1 MTKLGWSEENNNNTT
16 NNNNNKNISL
26 QLLEFHPF
34 SHSPF
39 ASCRETPLPSL
50 ENEMRKIPSQP
61 LPNKK
66 EAEETRSLDRHLF
79 SVRWNK
85 RGTSTT
91 KINSKNNIRPSLKAT
106 TTQILEKRKNNNLIC
121 DNSNGGDDFDS
132 PAVALIDPC
141 TSSASSPATAAV
153 QNSSCIQQQ
162 PSVPQRL
169 ACFLSKRLKRTKSFP
184 KLASALSRDK
194 LTATTTTTL
203 NGIGKQGEHQ
213 LKIRAS
219 LGSNALRTDQQQQQ
233 QRNQPLSLY
242 LPGPTEEKLKTS
254 RSYESLL
261 LLSQA
266 GGCNNSSVLQ
276 KSEFSFLKNF

>member
-1 MTKLGWSEENNNNTT
+1 
-16 NNNNNKNISL
+16 
-26 QLLEFHPF
+26 
-34 SHSPF
+34 
-39 ASCRETPLPSL
+39 
-50 ENEMRKIPSQP
+50 MRKISSHT

-91 KINSKNNIRPSLKAT
+91 KINNKNNIRPSLKAT
-106 TTQILEKRKNNNLIC
+106 TTTQILEKKKNNNLIC
-121 DNSNGGDDFDS
+121 DNSNGRDDFDS

-153 QNSSCIQQQ
+153 QNSNCSQQQ

-194 LTATTTTTL
+194 LVGATTTTL

-219 LGSNALRTDQQQQQ
+219 LGSNALRW
-233 QRNQPLSLY
+233 
-242 LPGPTEEKLKTS
+242 
-254 RSYESLL
+254 
-261 LLSQA
+261 
-266 GGCNNSSVLQ
+266 V
-276 KSEFSFLKNF
+276 

>member
-1 MTKLGWSEENNNNTT
+1 MTSTGWRPLPLILGC
-16 NNNNNKNISL
+16 I
-26 QLLEFHPF
+26 
-34 SHSPF
+34 
-39 ASCRETPLPSL
+39 ETPLPSL
-50 ENEMRKIPSQP
+50 DNEMRKISSHT

-91 KINSKNNIRPSLKAT
+91 KINNKNNIRPSLKAT
-106 TTQILEKRKNNNLIC
+106 TTTQILEKKKNNNLIC
-121 DNSNGGDDFDS
+121 DNSNGRDDFDS

-141 TSSASSPATAAV
+141 TSSASSPATAAI
-153 QNSSCIQQQ
+153 QNSSQQ

-194 LTATTTTTL
+194 LVVTTTTL
-203 NGIGKQGEHQ
+203 NSIGKQGEHQ

-219 LGSNALRTDQQQQQ
+219 LGSNALR
-233 QRNQPLSLY
+233 NL
-242 LPGPTEEKLKTS
+242 G
-254 RSYESLL
+254 
-261 LLSQA
+261 
-266 GGCNNSSVLQ
+266 
-276 KSEFSFLKNF
+276 

>member
-1 MTKLGWSEENNNNTT
+1 MTSTGWRPLPLILGCFGCLFSALLNIWRWILRQKCCQNNYCCCCCYCHNRNTGGKKSLIKIEEGTT
-16 NNNNNKNISL
+16 INEEQHQSISVD
-26 QLLEFHPF
+26 QPLLLLC
-34 SHSPF
+34 SPLPLIE
-39 ASCRETPLPSL
+39 ETPLPSL
-50 ENEMRKIPSQP
+50 DNEMRKIPSHT

-91 KINSKNNIRPSLKAT
+91 KINCKNNIRPSLKAT
-106 TTQILEKRKNNNLIC
+106 TTQILEKKKNNHLIC
-121 DNSNGGDDFDS
+121 DNFNGGDDFDS

-153 QNSSCIQQQ
+153 QNSSCFQQQ

-184 KLASALSRDK
+184 KLASALSRDR
-194 LTATTTTTL
+194 LTATTTTL
-203 NGIGKQGEHQ
+203 NSIGKQGEHQ

-219 LGSNALRTDQQQQQ
+219 LGSNALRW
-233 QRNQPLSLY
+233 
-242 LPGPTEEKLKTS
+242 
-254 RSYESLL
+254 
-261 LLSQA
+261 
-266 GGCNNSSVLQ
+266 V
-276 KSEFSFLKNF
+276 